1 MNPAVAAMLRKY
13 ERRSVDDHVNALRE
27 IFQEI
32 ALCGLWR
39 GKFFERAAFY
49 GGTALRVLYGLDRF
63 SEDMDFSLLTPD
75 PNFDLGPYCAMMERE
90 LRAWG
95 FSTRVEKKEKSAE
108 SAVESAFLKAN
119 TAEQLLLI
127 EAGEEIAGAIHRGQN
142 LRIKVEVDTDPPP
155 GFSTEAKFLLL
166 PVPFSVRVFDLPS
179 LFAGKMHA
187 LLCRG
192 WKTRVKGRDWYDL
205 VWYASRGTEL
215 DLVHLEAR
223 MRQSG
228 HYKGNDS
235 LDEGTFRPLLAEK
248 IDRLDVARARADVE
262 RFLVDP
268 SSVEIWSR
276 EFFHAVGEKIAVR

>member
-90 LRAWG
+90 LRTWG

-215 DLVHLEAR
+215 DLAHLEAR